1 MNIAGIVC
9 EYNPFHSG
17 HLYQLTENRRAL
29 GDDALTV
36 CVMSGDFVQRGEAAI
51 FSKFA
56 RAEAACRAGADLVLE
71 LPLPW
76 CLSSAEGFAGGA
88 VSLLDAVGCTHL
100 SFGSESGDVESLQKL
115 AREILKPGTRQ
126 EITALLQHSPEL
138 SYAMARE
145 QVLTEKLGECG
156 SLLSQPNNILA
167 VEYLKAIYKNSYPIT
182 PVTVKRIGSGHDKAG
197 EHGPKSASELRQLME
212 TGTDISEYIPEAALS
227 VYRRERAAGHG
238 RNSAVLETAL
248 LSRLRML
255 DKDVFET
262 LPDGGDG
269 AGVRLWKAVREEST
283 LEDIAQAARSKRYP
297 LARMRR
303 MLLCAAL
310 GVSAEY
316 TKTLPP
322 YARVLAADAAGCA
335 YLREIDGKSAVPVL
349 TKPAAVRRLNDNAAK
364 VFALGASAHDV
375 YNLQNVTNSDKKCGQ
390 DWRNG
395 PTIVQFT

>member
-1 MNIAGIVC
+1 M
-9 EYNPFHSG
+9 
-17 HLYQLTENRRAL
+17 
-29 GDDALTV
+29 
-36 CVMSGDFVQRGEAAI
+36 

-76 CLSSAEGFAGGA
+76 CLSSAEGFAMGA
-88 VSLLDAVGCTHL
+88 VSLLAAVGCTQL
-100 SFGSESGDVESLQKL
+100 SFGSESGDVETLRKL
-115 AREILKPGTRQ
+115 AREILDPDTQR
-126 EITALLQHSPEL
+126 EIAALLQRLPEL

-145 QVLTEKLGECG
+145 RVLTEKLGECG

-167 VEYLKAIYKNSYPIT
+167 VEYLKAIYKKTYPIT

-197 EHGPKSASELRQLME
+197 EQGPKSASELRGLME
-212 TGTDISEYIPEAALS
+212 TGADISEYIPEAALS
-227 VYRRERAAGHG
+227 VYRRERTAG
-238 RNSAVLETAL
+238 RVQDKAVLETAL

-255 DKDVFET
+255 DRAVYES

-269 AGVRLWKAVREEST
+269 AGARLWKAVREEST
-283 LEDIAQAARSKRYP
+283 LEDIAQAARTKRYP

-322 YARVLAADAAGCA
+322 YARVLAADSAGCA

-349 TKPAAVRRLNDNAAK
+349 TKPAAVRRLDGSAAK

-375 YNLQNVTNSDKKCGQ
+375 YTLQNVTNSDKKCGR

-395 PTIVQFT
+395 PVIV

>member
-17 HLYQLTENRRAL
+17 HLHQLAETRRAL
-29 GDDALTV
+29 GADTLTV
-36 CVMSGDFVQRGEAAI
+36 CVMSGDFVQRGEAAV

-56 RAEAACRAGADLVLE
+56 RAEAACRAGASLVLE

-76 CLSSAEGFAGGA
+76 CLSSAEGFAEGA
-88 VSLLDAVGCTHL
+88 VSLLAAVGCTQL
-100 SFGSESGDVESLQKL
+100 SFGSESGDVETLQTL
-115 AREILKPGTRQ
+115 AREILAPDTQR
-126 EITALLQHSPEL
+126 EITAQLQHSPEL

-145 QVLTEKLGECG
+145 RVLTEKLGECG

-167 VEYLKAIYKNSYPIT
+167 VEYLKAIYKKTYPIT

-197 EHGPKSASELRQLME
+197 EQGPKSASELRGLME
-212 TGTDISEYIPEAALS
+212 TGADISEYIPEAALS
-227 VYRRERAAGHG
+227 VYRRERAAG
-238 RNSAVLETAL
+238 RVQNKAVLETAL

-255 DKDVFET
+255 DRAVYES

-269 AGVRLWKAVREEST
+269 AGARLWKAVREEST
-283 LEDIAQAARSKRYP
+283 LEDIAQSARTKRYP

-322 YARVLAADAAGCA
+322 YARVLAADSAGCA

-349 TKPAAVRRLNDNAAK
+349 TKPAAVRRLDGGAAK

-375 YNLQNVTNSDKKCGQ
+375 YTLQNVTNSDKKCGR

-395 PTIVQFT
+395 PVIV

>member
-17 HLYQLTENRRAL
+17 HLHQLAETRRAL
-29 GDDALTV
+29 GADTLTV
-36 CVMSGDFVQRGEAAI
+36 CVMSGDFVQRGEAAV

-76 CLSSAEGFAGGA
+76 CLSSAEGFAMGA
-88 VSLLDAVGCTHL
+88 VSLLAAVGCTQL
-100 SFGSESGDVESLQKL
+100 SFGSESGDVETLQTL
-115 AREILKPGTRQ
+115 AREILAPDTQR
-126 EITALLQHSPEL
+126 EITAQLQRLPEL

-145 QVLTEKLGECG
+145 RVLTETLGECG

-167 VEYLKAIYKNSYPIT
+167 VEYLKAIYKKTYPIT

-197 EHGPKSASELRQLME
+197 EQGPKSASELRGLME
-212 TGTDISEYIPEAALS
+212 TGADISEYIPEAALS
-227 VYRRERAAGHG
+227 VYRRERAAGRG
-238 RNSAVLETAL
+238 RDKAVLETAL

-255 DKDVFET
+255 DRTVYES

-269 AGVRLWKAVREEST
+269 AGARLWKAVREEST
-283 LEDIAQAARSKRYP
+283 LEDIAQGARTKRYP

-322 YARVLAADAAGCA
+322 YARVLAADSAGCA

-349 TKPAAVRRLNDNAAK
+349 TKPAAVRRLDGGAAK

-375 YNLQNVTNSDKKCGQ
+375 YTLQNVTNSDKKCGR

-395 PTIVQFT
+395 PVIV

>member
-17 HLYQLTENRRAL
+17 HLHQLAETRRAL
-29 GDDALTV
+29 GADTLTV
-36 CVMSGDFVQRGEAAI
+36 CVMSGDFVQRGEAAV

-76 CLSSAEGFAGGA
+76 CLSSAEGFAMGA
-88 VSLLDAVGCTHL
+88 VSLLAAVGCTQL
-100 SFGSESGDVESLQKL
+100 SFGSESGDVETLQTL
-115 AREILKPGTRQ
+115 AREILDPDTQR
-126 EITALLQHSPEL
+126 EIAALLQRLPEL

-145 QVLTEKLGECG
+145 RVLTEKLGECG

-167 VEYLKAIYKNSYPIT
+167 VEYLKAIYKKTYPIT

-197 EHGPKSASELRQLME
+197 EQGPKSASELRGLME
-212 TGTDISEYIPEAALS
+212 TGADISEYIPEAALS
-227 VYRRERAAGHG
+227 VYRRERAAGRG
-238 RNSAVLETAL
+238 RDKAVLETAL

-255 DKDVFET
+255 DRAVYES

-269 AGVRLWKAVREEST
+269 AGARLWKAVREEST
-283 LEDIAQAARSKRYP
+283 LEDIAQGARTKRYP

-322 YARVLAADAAGCA
+322 YARVLAADSAGCA

-349 TKPAAVRRLNDNAAK
+349 TKPAAVRRLDGGAAK

-375 YNLQNVTNSDKKCGQ
+375 YTLQNVTNSDKKCGR

-395 PTIVQFT
+395 PVIV

>member
-17 HLYQLTENRRAL
+17 HLHQLAETRRAL
-29 GDDALTV
+29 GADTLTV
-36 CVMSGDFVQRGEAAI
+36 CVMSGDFVQRGEAAV

-56 RAEAACRAGADLVLE
+56 RAEAACRAGASLVLE

-76 CLSSAEGFAGGA
+76 CLSSAEGFAEGA
-88 VSLLDAVGCTHL
+88 VSLLAAVGCTHL
-100 SFGSESGDVESLQKL
+100 SFGSESGDVETLQTL
-115 AREILKPGTRQ
+115 AREILAPDTQR
-126 EITALLQHSPEL
+126 EITAQLQHSPEL

-145 QVLTEKLGECG
+145 RVLTEKLGECG

-167 VEYLKAIYKNSYPIT
+167 VEYLKAIYKKTYPIT

-197 EHGPKSASELRQLME
+197 EQGPKSASELRGLME
-212 TGTDISEYIPEAALS
+212 TGADISEYIPEAALP
-227 VYRRERAAGHG
+227 VYRRERAAG
-238 RNSAVLETAL
+238 RVQNKAVLETAL

-255 DKDVFET
+255 DRAVYES

-269 AGVRLWKAVREEST
+269 AGARLWKAVREEST
-283 LEDIAQAARSKRYP
+283 LEDIAQSARTKRYP

-322 YARVLAADAAGCA
+322 YARVLAADSAGCA

-349 TKPAAVRRLNDNAAK
+349 TKPAAVRRLDGSAAK

-375 YNLQNVTNSDKKCGQ
+375 YTLQNVTNSDRKCGQ
-390 DWRNG
+390 DWRNR
-395 PTIVQFT
+395 PAIV

>member
-17 HLYQLTENRRAL
+17 HLHQLADTRRAL
-29 GDDALTV
+29 GADTLTV
-36 CVMSGDFVQRGEAAI
+36 CVMSGDFVQRGEAAV

-56 RAEAACRAGADLVLE
+56 RAEAACRAGASLVLE

-76 CLSSAEGFAGGA
+76 CLSSAEGFAEGA
-88 VSLLDAVGCTHL
+88 VSLLAAVGCTHL
-100 SFGSESGDVESLQKL
+100 SFGSESGDVETLQTL
-115 AREILKPGTRQ
+115 AREILAPDTQR
-126 EITALLQHSPEL
+126 EITAQLQHSPEL

-145 QVLTEKLGECG
+145 RVLTEKLGECG

-167 VEYLKAIYKNSYPIT
+167 VEYLKAIYKKTYPIT
-182 PVTVKRIGSGHDKAG
+182 PVTVKRIGSGHDKTG
-197 EHGPKSASELRQLME
+197 EQGPKSASELRGLME
-212 TGTDISEYIPEAALS
+212 TGADISEYIPEAALS
-227 VYRRERAAGHG
+227 VYRRERAAG
-238 RNSAVLETAL
+238 RVQNKAVLETAL

-255 DKDVFET
+255 DRAVYES

-269 AGVRLWKAVREEST
+269 AGARLWKAVREEST
-283 LEDIAQAARSKRYP
+283 LEDIAQSARTKRYP

-322 YARVLAADAAGCA
+322 YARVLAADSAGCA

-349 TKPAAVRRLNDNAAK
+349 TKPAAVRRLDGSAAK

-375 YNLQNVTNSDKKCGQ
+375 YTLQNVTNSDRKCGQ
-390 DWRNG
+390 DWRNR
-395 PTIVQFT
+395 PAIV

>member
-17 HLYQLTENRRAL
+17 HLHQLAETRRAL
-29 GDDALTV
+29 GADTLTV
-36 CVMSGDFVQRGEAAI
+36 CVMSGDFVQRGEAAV

-56 RAEAACRAGADLVLE
+56 RAEAACRAGASLVLE

-76 CLSSAEGFAGGA
+76 CLSSAEGFAEGA
-88 VSLLDAVGCTHL
+88 VSLLAAVGCTQL
-100 SFGSESGDVESLQKL
+100 SFGSESGDVETLQTL
-115 AREILKPGTRQ
+115 AREILAPDTQR
-126 EITALLQHSPEL
+126 EITAQLQHSPEL

-145 QVLTEKLGECG
+145 RVLTEKLGECG

-167 VEYLKAIYKNSYPIT
+167 VEYLKAIYKKTYPIT

-197 EHGPKSASELRQLME
+197 EQGPKSASELRGLME
-212 TGTDISEYIPEAALS
+212 TGADISEYIPEAALS
-227 VYRRERAAGHG
+227 VYRRERAAG
-238 RNSAVLETAL
+238 RVQNKAVLETAL

-255 DKDVFET
+255 DRAVYES

-269 AGVRLWKAVREEST
+269 AGARLWKAVREEST
-283 LEDIAQAARSKRYP
+283 LEDIAQSARTKRYP

-322 YARVLAADAAGCA
+322 YARVLAADSAGCA

-349 TKPAAVRRLNDNAAK
+349 TKPAAVRRLDGSAAK

-375 YNLQNVTNSDKKCGQ
+375 YTLQNVTNSDRKCGQ
-390 DWRNG
+390 DWRNR
-395 PTIVQFT
+395 PAIV

>member
-17 HLYQLTENRRAL
+17 HLHQLAETRRAL
-29 GDDALTV
+29 GADTLTV
-36 CVMSGDFVQRGEAAI
+36 CVMSGDFVQRGEAAV

-56 RAEAACRAGADLVLE
+56 RAEAACRVGASLVLE

-76 CLSSAEGFAGGA
+76 CLSSAEGFAEGA
-88 VSLLDAVGCTHL
+88 VSLLAAVGCTHL
-100 SFGSESGDVESLQKL
+100 SFGSESGDVETLQTL
-115 AREILKPGTRQ
+115 AREILAPDTQR
-126 EITALLQHSPEL
+126 EITAQLQRSPEL

-145 QVLTEKLGECG
+145 RVLTEKLGECG

-167 VEYLKAIYKNSYPIT
+167 VEYLKAIYKNAYPIT

-197 EHGPKSASELRQLME
+197 EQGPKSASELRGLME
-212 TGTDISEYIPEAALS
+212 TGADISEYIPEAALS
-227 VYRRERAAGHG
+227 VYRRERAAG
-238 RNSAVLETAL
+238 RVQDKAVLETAL

-255 DKDVFET
+255 DRAVYES

-269 AGVRLWKAVREEST
+269 AGARLWKAVREEST
-283 LEDIAQAARSKRYP
+283 LEDIAQTARTKRYP

-310 GVSAEY
+310 GVRAEY

-322 YARVLAADAAGCA
+322 YARVLAADSAGCA
-335 YLREIDGKSAVPVL
+335 YLREIDGKSAVPAL
-349 TKPAAVRRLNDNAAK
+349 TKPAAVRRLDGSAAK

-375 YNLQNVTNSDKKCGQ
+375 YTLQNVTNSDRKCGQ

-395 PTIVQFT
+395 PAIV

>member
-17 HLYQLTENRRAL
+17 HLHQLAETRRAL
-29 GDDALTV
+29 GADTLTV
-36 CVMSGDFVQRGEAAI
+36 CVMSGDFVQRGEAAV

-56 RAEAACRAGADLVLE
+56 RAEAACRAGASLVLE

-76 CLSSAEGFAGGA
+76 CLSSAEGFAEGA
-88 VSLLDAVGCTHL
+88 VSLLAAVGCTQL
-100 SFGSESGDVESLQKL
+100 SFGSESGDVEMLRKL
-115 AREILKPGTRQ
+115 AREILDPDTQR
-126 EITALLQHSPEL
+126 EIAALLQRLPEL

-145 QVLTEKLGECG
+145 RVLTEKLGVCG
-156 SLLSQPNNILA
+156 TLLSQPNNILA
-167 VEYLKAIYKNSYPIT
+167 VEYLKAIYKKTYPIT

-197 EHGPKSASELRQLME
+197 EQGPKSASELRQLMV
-212 TGTDISEYIPEAALS
+212 TGADISAHIPEAALS
-227 VYRRERAAGHG
+227 VYRRERAAGRG
-238 RNSAVLETAL
+238 RDKAVLETAL

-255 DKDVFET
+255 DRNVYES

-269 AGVRLWKAVREEST
+269 AGARLWKAVREEST
-283 LEDIAQAARSKRYP
+283 LEDIAQTARTKRYP

-322 YARVLAADAAGCA
+322 YARVLAADSAGCA

-349 TKPAAVRRLNDNAAK
+349 TKPAAVRRLDGSAAK

-375 YNLQNVTNSDKKCGQ
+375 YTLQNVTNSDKKCGR

-395 PTIVQFT
+395 PVIV

>member
-17 HLYQLTENRRAL
+17 HLHQLAETRRAL
-29 GDDALTV
+29 GADTLTV
-36 CVMSGDFVQRGEAAI
+36 CVMSGDFVQRGEAAV

-56 RAEAACRAGADLVLE
+56 RAEAACRAGASLVLE

-76 CLSSAEGFAGGA
+76 CLSSAEGFAEGA
-88 VSLLDAVGCTHL
+88 VSLLAAVGCTYL
-100 SFGSESGDVESLQKL
+100 SFGSESGDVETLQTL
-115 AREILKPGTRQ
+115 AREILDPDTQR
-126 EITALLQHSPEL
+126 EITAQLQRSPEL

-145 QVLTEKLGECG
+145 RVLTEKLGECG

-167 VEYLKAIYKNSYPIT
+167 VEYLKAIYKKTYPIT

-197 EHGPKSASELRQLME
+197 EQGPKSASELRGLME
-212 TGTDISEYIPEAALS
+212 TGADISEYIPEAVLS
-227 VYRRERAAGHG
+227 VYRRERAAG
-238 RNSAVLETAL
+238 RVQDKAVLETAL

-255 DKDVFET
+255 DRAVYES

-269 AGVRLWKAVREEST
+269 AGARLWKAVREEST
-283 LEDIAQAARSKRYP
+283 LEDIAQTARTKRYP

-322 YARVLAADAAGCA
+322 YARVLAADSAGCA

-349 TKPAAVRRLNDNAAK
+349 TKPAAVRRLDGSAAK

-375 YNLQNVTNSDKKCGQ
+375 YTLQNVTNSDRKCGQ

-395 PTIVQFT
+395 PAIV

>member
-1 MNIAGIVC
+1 MNIAGVVC

-17 HLYQLTENRRAL
+17 HLYQLTETRRAL
-29 GDDALTV
+29 GEDTLTV
-36 CVMSGDFVQRGEAAI
+36 CVMSGDFVQRGEAAV

-56 RAEAACRAGADLVLE
+56 RAEAACRAGAGLVLE

-76 CLSSAEGFAGGA
+76 CLSSAEGFAAGA
-88 VSLLDAVGCTHL
+88 VSLLAAVGCTHL
-100 SFGSESGDVESLQKL
+100 SFGSESGDVETLQKL
-115 AREILKPGTRQ
+115 AQEILEPDTQR
-126 EITALLQHSPEL
+126 EITAQLQRSPEL

-145 QVLTEKLGECG
+145 RVLTEKLGECG
-156 SLLSQPNNILA
+156 TLLAQPNNILA
-167 VEYLKAIYKNSYPIT
+167 VEYLKAIYKNAYPIT
-182 PVTVKRIGSGHDKAG
+182 PITVKRIGSGHDKAG
-197 EHGPKSASELRQLME
+197 EQGPKSASELRGLME
-212 TGTDISEYIPEAALS
+212 TGADISEYIPEAALS
-227 VYRRERAAGHG
+227 VYRRERAAGRG
-238 RNSAVLETAL
+238 RDKAVLETAL

-255 DKDVFET
+255 DRAVYES

-269 AGVRLWKAVREEST
+269 AGARLWRAVREEST
-283 LEDIAQAARSKRYP
+283 LEDIAQVARTKRYP

-349 TKPAAVRRLNDNAAK
+349 TKPAAVRRLDGSAAK

-375 YNLQNVTNSDKKCGQ
+375 YTLQNVTNSDKKCGR
-390 DWRNG
+390 DWRTG
-395 PTIVQFT
+395 PVIV

>member
-17 HLYQLTENRRAL
+17 HLYQLTETRRAL
-29 GDDALTV
+29 GEDTLTV
-36 CVMSGDFVQRGEAAI
+36 CVMSGDFVQRGEAAA

-56 RAEAACRAGADLVLE
+56 RAEAACRAGAGLVLE

-76 CLSSAEGFAGGA
+76 CLSSAEGFAMGA
-88 VSLLDAVGCTHL
+88 VSLLAAVGCTHL
-100 SFGSESGDVESLQKL
+100 SFGSESGDVETLQKL
-115 AREILKPGTRQ
+115 AQEILEPDTQREIT
-126 EITALLQHSPEL
+126 TLLQCSPEL

-145 QVLTEKLGECG
+145 RVLTEKLGECG
-156 SLLSQPNNILA
+156 TLLAQPNNILA
-167 VEYLKAIYKNSYPIT
+167 VEYLKAIYKNAYPIT
-182 PVTVKRIGSGHDKAG
+182 PITVKRIGSGHDKAG
-197 EHGPKSASELRQLME
+197 EQGPKSASELRGLME
-212 TGTDISEYIPEAALS
+212 TGADISEYIPEAALS
-227 VYRRERAAGHG
+227 VYRRERAAGRG
-238 RNSAVLETAL
+238 RDKAVLETAL

-255 DKDVFET
+255 DRAVYES

-269 AGVRLWKAVREEST
+269 AGARLWRAVREEST
-283 LEDIAQAARSKRYP
+283 LEDIAQVARTKRYP

-322 YARVLAADAAGCA
+322 YARVLAADSAGCA

-349 TKPAAVRRLNDNAAK
+349 TKPAAVRRLDGSAAK

-375 YNLQNVTNSDKKCGQ
+375 YTLQNVTNSDKKCGQ
-390 DWRNG
+390 DWRTG
-395 PTIVQFT
+395 PVIV

>member
-17 HLYQLTENRRAL
+17 HLHQLAETRRAL
-29 GDDALTV
+29 GADTLTV
-36 CVMSGDFVQRGEAAI
+36 CVMSGDFVQRGEAAV

-56 RAEAACRAGADLVLE
+56 RAEAACHAGASLVLE

-76 CLSSAEGFAGGA
+76 CLSSAEGFAEGA
-88 VSLLDAVGCTHL
+88 VSLLAAVGCTHL
-100 SFGSESGDVESLQKL
+100 SFGSESGDVETLQTL
-115 AREILKPGTRQ
+115 AREILDPDTQR
-126 EITALLQHSPEL
+126 EIAALLQRLPEL

-145 QVLTEKLGECG
+145 RVLTEKLGECG

-167 VEYLKAIYKNSYPIT
+167 VEYLKAIYKNAYPIA

-197 EHGPKSASELRQLME
+197 EQGPKSASELRGLME
-212 TGTDISEYIPEAALS
+212 TGADISEYIPEAALS
-227 VYRRERAAGHG
+227 VYRRERAAGRG
-238 RNSAVLETAL
+238 RDKAVLETAL

-255 DKDVFET
+255 DRNVYES

-269 AGVRLWKAVREEST
+269 AGARLWKAVREEST
-283 LEDIAQAARSKRYP
+283 LEDIAQAARTKRYP

-322 YARVLAADAAGCA
+322 YARVLAADSAGCA
-335 YLREIDGKSAVPVL
+335 YLREIDGKSAPVL
-349 TKPAAVRRLNDNAAK
+349 TKPAAVRRLDGGAAK

-375 YNLQNVTNSDKKCGQ
+375 YTLQNVTNSDKKCGR

-395 PTIVQFT
+395 PVIV

>member
-17 HLYQLTENRRAL
+17 HLHQLAETRRAL
-29 GDDALTV
+29 GADTLTV
-36 CVMSGDFVQRGEAAI
+36 CVMSGDFVQRGEAAV

-76 CLSSAEGFAGGA
+76 CLSSAEGFAMGA
-88 VSLLDAVGCTHL
+88 VSLLAAVGCTQL
-100 SFGSESGDVESLQKL
+100 SFGSESGDVETLQTL
-115 AREILKPGTRQ
+115 AREILAPDTQR
-126 EITALLQHSPEL
+126 EIAALLQRLPEL

-145 QVLTEKLGECG
+145 RVLTEKLGECG

-167 VEYLKAIYKNSYPIT
+167 VEYLKAIYKKTYPIT

-197 EHGPKSASELRQLME
+197 EQGPKSASELRGLME
-212 TGTDISEYIPEAALS
+212 TGADISEYIPEAALS
-227 VYRRERAAGHG
+227 VYRRERAAGRG
-238 RNSAVLETAL
+238 RDKAVLETAL

-255 DKDVFET
+255 DRNVYES

-269 AGVRLWKAVREEST
+269 AGARLWKAVREEST
-283 LEDIAQAARSKRYP
+283 LEDIAQAASTKRYP

-322 YARVLAADAAGCA
+322 YARVLAADSAGCA

-349 TKPAAVRRLNDNAAK
+349 TKPAAVRRLDGGAAK

-375 YNLQNVTNSDKKCGQ
+375 YTLQNVTNSDKKCGR

-395 PTIVQFT
+395 PVIV

>member
-17 HLYQLTENRRAL
+17 HLYQLTETRRAL
-29 GDDALTV
+29 GEDTLTV
-36 CVMSGDFVQRGEAAI
+36 CVMSGDFVQRGEAAV

-71 LPLPW
+71 FPLPW

-88 VSLLDAVGCTHL
+88 VSLLAAVGCTHS
-100 SFGSESGDVESLQKL
+100 SFGSESGDVETLQTL
-115 AREILKPGTRQ
+115 AREILDPDTQ
-126 EITALLQHSPEL
+126 CEITALLQRSPEL

-145 QVLTEKLGECG
+145 RVLTEKLGECG

-167 VEYLKAIYKNSYPIT
+167 VEYLKAIYKNAYPIT
-182 PVTVKRIGSGHDKAG
+182 PITVKRIGSGHDKAG
-197 EHGPKSASELRQLME
+197 EQGPKSASELRQLME
-212 TGTDISEYIPEAALS
+212 TGADISEYIPEAAQS
-227 VYRRERAAGHG
+227 VYRRERAAGRG
-238 RNSAVLETAL
+238 RNKAVLETAL

-255 DKDVFET
+255 DRDVYES

-269 AGVRLWKAVREEST
+269 AGARLWKAVREESS
-283 LEDIAQAARSKRYP
+283 LEDIAQAAGTKRYP

-303 MLLCAAL
+303 MLLFAAL

-335 YLREIDGKSAVPVL
+335 YLRKIDGKSAVPVL
-349 TKPAAVRRLNDNAAK
+349 TKPAAVRRLDGSAAK

-375 YNLQNVTNSDKKCGQ
+375 YTLQNVTNSDKKCGQ

-395 PTIVQFT
+395 PVIV

>member
-17 HLYQLTENRRAL
+17 HLHQLAETRRAL
-29 GDDALTV
+29 GADTLTV
-36 CVMSGDFVQRGEAAI
+36 CVMSGDFVQRGEAAV

-56 RAEAACRAGADLVLE
+56 RAEAACRVGASLVLE

-76 CLSSAEGFAGGA
+76 CLSSAEGFAEGA
-88 VSLLDAVGCTHL
+88 VSLLAAVGCTHL
-100 SFGSESGDVESLQKL
+100 SFGSESGDVETLQTL
-115 AREILKPGTRQ
+115 AREILAPDTQR
-126 EITALLQHSPEL
+126 EITAQLQRSPEL

-145 QVLTEKLGECG
+145 RVLTEKLGECG

-167 VEYLKAIYKNSYPIT
+167 VEYLKAIYKNAYPIT

-197 EHGPKSASELRQLME
+197 EQGPKSASELRGLME
-212 TGTDISEYIPEAALS
+212 TGADISEYIPEAALS
-227 VYRRERAAGHG
+227 VYRRERAAG
-238 RNSAVLETAL
+238 RVQDKAVLETAL

-255 DKDVFET
+255 DRAVYES

-269 AGVRLWKAVREEST
+269 AGARLWKAVREEST
-283 LEDIAQAARSKRYP
+283 LEDIAQTARTKRYP

-310 GVSAEY
+310 GVRAEY

-322 YARVLAADAAGCA
+322 YARVLAADSAGCA

-349 TKPAAVRRLNDNAAK
+349 TKPAAVRRLDGSAAK

-375 YNLQNVTNSDKKCGQ
+375 YTLQNVTNSDRKCGQ

-395 PTIVQFT
+395 PAIV

>member
-1 MNIAGIVC
+1 MNIAGVVC

-17 HLYQLTENRRAL
+17 HLYQLAETRRAL
-29 GDDALTV
+29 GDGTLTV
-36 CVMSGDFVQRGEAAI
+36 CVMSGDFVQRGEAAV

-56 RAEAACRAGADLVLE
+56 RAEAACRVGADLVLE

-76 CLSSAEGFAGGA
+76 CLSSAEGFAVGA
-88 VSLLDAVGCTHL
+88 VSLLAAVGCTHL
-100 SFGSESGDVESLQKL
+100 SFGSESGDVETLQTL
-115 AREILKPGTRQ
+115 ARGILDPDTQ
-126 EITALLQHSPEL
+126 CETTDLLQCSPEL

-145 QVLTEKLGECG
+145 RVLTEKLGECG
-156 SLLSQPNNILA
+156 TLLAQPNNILA
-167 VEYLKAIYKNSYPIT
+167 VEYLKAIYKNAYPIT
-182 PVTVKRIGSGHDKAG
+182 PITVKRIGSGHDKAG
-197 EHGPKSASELRQLME
+197 EQGPKSASELRGLME
-212 TGTDISEYIPEAALS
+212 TGTDISSHIPEAALS
-227 VYRRERAAGHG
+227 VYRREREAGRG
-238 RNSAVLETAL
+238 RDKAVLETAL

-255 DKDVFET
+255 DRDVYES
-262 LPDGGDG
+262 LLDGGDG
-269 AGVRLWKAVREEST
+269 AGARLWKAVREEST
-283 LEDIAQAARSKRYP
+283 LEDIVQAARTKRYP

-349 TKPAAVRRLNDNAAK
+349 TKPAAVRRLDGSAAK

-375 YNLQNVTNSDKKCGQ
+375 YTLQNVTNSDKKCGQ
-390 DWRNG
+390 DWRTG
-395 PTIVQFT
+395 PVIV

>member
-17 HLYQLTENRRAL
+17 HLHQLAETRRAL
-29 GDDALTV
+29 GADTLTV
-36 CVMSGDFVQRGEAAI
+36 CVMSGDFVQRGEAAV

-76 CLSSAEGFAGGA
+76 CLSSAEGFAMGA
-88 VSLLDAVGCTHL
+88 VSLLAAVGCTQL
-100 SFGSESGDVESLQKL
+100 SFGSESGDVETLQTL
-115 AREILKPGTRQ
+115 AREILDPDTQR
-126 EITALLQHSPEL
+126 EIAALLQRSPEL

-145 QVLTEKLGECG
+145 RVLTEKLGECG

-167 VEYLKAIYKNSYPIT
+167 VEYLKAIYKKTYPIT
-182 PVTVKRIGSGHDKAG
+182 PLTVKRIGSGHDKAG
-197 EHGPKSASELRQLME
+197 EQGPKSASELRGLME
-212 TGTDISEYIPEAALS
+212 TGADISEYIPEAALS
-227 VYRRERAAGHG
+227 VYRRERAAGRG
-238 RNSAVLETAL
+238 RDKAVLETAL

-255 DKDVFET
+255 DRNVYES

-269 AGVRLWKAVREEST
+269 AGARLWKAVREEST
-283 LEDIAQAARSKRYP
+283 LEDIAQGARTKRYP

-322 YARVLAADAAGCA
+322 YARVLAADSAGCA

-349 TKPAAVRRLNDNAAK
+349 TKPAAVRRLDGGAAK

-375 YNLQNVTNSDKKCGQ
+375 YTLQNVTNSDKKCGR

-395 PTIVQFT
+395 PVIV

>member
-17 HLYQLTENRRAL
+17 HLHQLAETRRAL
-29 GDDALTV
+29 GADTLTV
-36 CVMSGDFVQRGEAAI
+36 CVMSGDFVQRGEAAV

-76 CLSSAEGFAGGA
+76 CLSSAEGFAMGA
-88 VSLLDAVGCTHL
+88 VSLLAAVGCTQL
-100 SFGSESGDVESLQKL
+100 SFGSESGDVETLQTL
-115 AREILKPGTRQ
+115 AREILAPDTQR
-126 EITALLQHSPEL
+126 EITAQLQRSPEL

-145 QVLTEKLGECG
+145 RVLTEKLGECG

-167 VEYLKAIYKNSYPIT
+167 VEYLKAIYKKTYPIT
-182 PVTVKRIGSGHDKAG
+182 PLTVKRIGSGHDKAG
-197 EHGPKSASELRQLME
+197 EQGPKSASELRGLME
-212 TGTDISEYIPEAALS
+212 TGADISEYIPEAALS
-227 VYRRERAAGHG
+227 VYRRERAAGRG
-238 RNSAVLETAL
+238 RDKAVLETAL

-255 DKDVFET
+255 DRNVYES

-269 AGVRLWKAVREEST
+269 AGARLWKAVREEST
-283 LEDIAQAARSKRYP
+283 LEDIAQGARTKRYP

-322 YARVLAADAAGCA
+322 YARVLAADSAGCA

-349 TKPAAVRRLNDNAAK
+349 TKPAAVRRLDGGAAK

-375 YNLQNVTNSDKKCGQ
+375 YTLQNVTNSDKKCGR

-395 PTIVQFT
+395 PVIV

>member
-17 HLYQLTENRRAL
+17 HLHQLAETRRAL
-29 GDDALTV
+29 GADTLTV
-36 CVMSGDFVQRGEAAI
+36 CVMSGDFVQRGEAAV

-76 CLSSAEGFAGGA
+76 CLSSAEGFAMGA
-88 VSLLDAVGCTHL
+88 VSLLAAVGCTQL
-100 SFGSESGDVESLQKL
+100 SFGSESGDVETLQTL
-115 AREILKPGTRQ
+115 AREILDPDTQR
-126 EITALLQHSPEL
+126 EIAALLQRSPEL

-145 QVLTEKLGECG
+145 RVLTEKLGECG

-167 VEYLKAIYKNSYPIT
+167 VEYLKAIYKKTYPIT

-197 EHGPKSASELRQLME
+197 EQGPKSASELRGLME
-212 TGTDISEYIPEAALS
+212 TGADISEYIPEAALS
-227 VYRRERAAGHG
+227 VYRRERAAGRG
-238 RNSAVLETAL
+238 RDKAVLETAL

-255 DKDVFET
+255 DRAVYES

-269 AGVRLWKAVREEST
+269 AGARLWKAVREEST
-283 LEDIAQAARSKRYP
+283 LEDIAQGARTKRYP

-322 YARVLAADAAGCA
+322 YARVLAADSAGCA

-349 TKPAAVRRLNDNAAK
+349 TKPAAVRRLDGGAAK

-375 YNLQNVTNSDKKCGQ
+375 YTLQNVTNSDKKCGR

-395 PTIVQFT
+395 PVIV

>member
-17 HLYQLTENRRAL
+17 HLHQIAETRRAL
-29 GDDALTV
+29 GADTLTV
-36 CVMSGDFVQRGEAAI
+36 CVMSGDFVQRGEAAV

-56 RAEAACRAGADLVLE
+56 RAEAACRAGASLVLE

-76 CLSSAEGFAGGA
+76 CLSSAEGFAEGA
-88 VSLLDAVGCTHL
+88 VSLLAAVGCTQL
-100 SFGSESGDVESLQKL
+100 SFGSESGDVETLQTL
-115 AREILKPGTRQ
+115 AREILAPDTQR
-126 EITALLQHSPEL
+126 EITAQLQRSPEL

-145 QVLTEKLGECG
+145 RVLTEKLGECG

-167 VEYLKAIYKNSYPIT
+167 VEYLKAIYKKTYPIT

-197 EHGPKSASELRQLME
+197 EQGPKSASELRGLME
-212 TGTDISEYIPEAALS
+212 TGADISEYIPEAALS
-227 VYRRERAAGHG
+227 VYRRERAAG
-238 RNSAVLETAL
+238 RVQDKAVLETAL

-255 DKDVFET
+255 DRAVYES

-269 AGVRLWKAVREEST
+269 AGARLWKAVREEST
-283 LEDIAQAARSKRYP
+283 LEDIAQSARTKRYP

-322 YARVLAADAAGCA
+322 YARVLAADSAGCA

-349 TKPAAVRRLNDNAAK
+349 TKPAAVRRLDGSAAK

-375 YNLQNVTNSDKKCGQ
+375 YTLQNVTNSDRKCGQ
-390 DWRNG
+390 DWRNR
-395 PTIVQFT
+395 PAIV

>member
-17 HLYQLTENRRAL
+17 HLHQLAETRRAL
-29 GDDALTV
+29 GADTLTV
-36 CVMSGDFVQRGEAAI
+36 CVMSGDFVQRGEAAV

-56 RAEAACRAGADLVLE
+56 RAEAACRAGASLVLE

-76 CLSSAEGFAGGA
+76 CLSSAEGFAMGA
-88 VSLLDAVGCTHL
+88 VSLLAAVGCTQL
-100 SFGSESGDVESLQKL
+100 SFGSESGDVEMLRKL
-115 AREILKPGTRQ
+115 AREILDPDTQR
-126 EITALLQHSPEL
+126 EIAALLQRLPEL

-145 QVLTEKLGECG
+145 RVLTEKLGECG

-167 VEYLKAIYKNSYPIT
+167 VEYLKAIYKKTYPIT

-197 EHGPKSASELRQLME
+197 EQGPKSASELRQLMV
-212 TGTDISEYIPEAALS
+212 TGADISAHIPEAALS
-227 VYRRERAAGHG
+227 VYRRERAAGRG
-238 RNSAVLETAL
+238 RDKAVLETAL

-255 DKDVFET
+255 DRNVYES

-269 AGVRLWKAVREEST
+269 AGARLWKAVREEST
-283 LEDIAQAARSKRYP
+283 LEDIAQTARTKRYP

-322 YARVLAADAAGCA
+322 YARVLAADSAGCA

-349 TKPAAVRRLNDNAAK
+349 TKPAAVRRLDGGAAK

-375 YNLQNVTNSDKKCGQ
+375 YTLQNVTNSDKKCGR

-395 PTIVQFT
+395 PVIV

>member
-17 HLYQLTENRRAL
+17 HLHQLAETRRAL
-29 GDDALTV
+29 GEDTLTV
-36 CVMSGDFVQRGEAAI
+36 CVMSGDFVQRGEAAM

-76 CLSSAEGFAGGA
+76 CLSSAEGFAEGA
-88 VSLLDAVGCTHL
+88 VSLLAAVGCTHL
-100 SFGSESGDVESLQKL
+100 SFGSESGDVETLRKL
-115 AREILKPGTRQ
+115 AREILDPDTQR
-126 EITALLQHSPEL
+126 EIAALLQRLPEL

-145 QVLTEKLGECG
+145 RVLTEKLGECG

-167 VEYLKAIYKNSYPIT
+167 VEYLKAIYKKTYPIT
-182 PVTVKRIGSGHDKAG
+182 PATVKRIGSGHDKAG
-197 EHGPKSASELRQLME
+197 EQGPKSASELRGLME
-212 TGTDISEYIPEAALS
+212 TGADISEYIPEAALS
-227 VYRRERAAGHG
+227 VYRRERAAGRG
-238 RNSAVLETAL
+238 RDKAVLETAL

-255 DKDVFET
+255 DRTVYES

-269 AGVRLWKAVREEST
+269 AGARLWKAVREEST
-283 LEDIAQAARSKRYP
+283 LEDIAQTARTKRYP

-322 YARVLAADAAGCA
+322 YARVLAADSAGCA

-349 TKPAAVRRLNDNAAK
+349 TKPAAVRRLDGGAAK

-375 YNLQNVTNSDKKCGQ
+375 YTLQNVTNSDKKCGR

-395 PTIVQFT
+395 PVIV

>member
-17 HLYQLTENRRAL
+17 HLHQLAETRRAL
-29 GDDALTV
+29 GADTLTV
-36 CVMSGDFVQRGEAAI
+36 CVMSGDFVQRGEAAV

-76 CLSSAEGFAGGA
+76 CLSSAEGFAMGA
-88 VSLLDAVGCTHL
+88 VSLLAAVGCTQL
-100 SFGSESGDVESLQKL
+100 SFGSESGDVETLQTL
-115 AREILKPGTRQ
+115 AREILAPDTQR
-126 EITALLQHSPEL
+126 EIAALLQRLPEL

-145 QVLTEKLGECG
+145 RVLTEKLGECG

-167 VEYLKAIYKNSYPIT
+167 VEYLKAIYKKTYPIA

-197 EHGPKSASELRQLME
+197 EQGPKSASELRGLME
-212 TGTDISEYIPEAALS
+212 TGADISEYIPEAALS
-227 VYRRERAAGHG
+227 VYRRERAAGRG
-238 RNSAVLETAL
+238 RDKAVLETAL

-255 DKDVFET
+255 DRNVYES

-269 AGVRLWKAVREEST
+269 AGARLWKAVREEST
-283 LEDIAQAARSKRYP
+283 LEDIAQAARTKRYP

-322 YARVLAADAAGCA
+322 YARVLAADSAGCA

-349 TKPAAVRRLNDNAAK
+349 TKPAAVRRLDGGAAK

-375 YNLQNVTNSDKKCGQ
+375 YTLQNVTNSDKKCGQ

-395 PTIVQFT
+395 PVIV

>member
-17 HLYQLTENRRAL
+17 HLYQLTETRRAL
-29 GDDALTV
+29 GEDTLTV
-36 CVMSGDFVQRGEAAI
+36 CVMSGDFVQRGEAAV

-56 RAEAACRAGADLVLE
+56 RAEAACRAGAGLVLE

-76 CLSSAEGFAGGA
+76 CLSSAEGFAAGA
-88 VSLLDAVGCTHL
+88 VSLLAAVGCTHL
-100 SFGSESGDVESLQKL
+100 SFGSESGDVETLQKL
-115 AREILKPGTRQ
+115 AQEILEPDTQR
-126 EITALLQHSPEL
+126 EITAQLQRSPEL

-145 QVLTEKLGECG
+145 RVLTEKLGECG
-156 SLLSQPNNILA
+156 TLLAQPNNILA
-167 VEYLKAIYKNSYPIT
+167 VEYLKAIYKNACPIT
-182 PVTVKRIGSGHDKAG
+182 PITVKRIGSGHDKAG
-197 EHGPKSASELRQLME
+197 EQGPKSASELRGLME
-212 TGTDISEYIPEAALS
+212 TGADISEYIPEAALS
-227 VYRRERAAGHG
+227 VYRREREAGRG
-238 RNSAVLETAL
+238 RDKAVLETAL

-255 DKDVFET
+255 DRAVYES

-269 AGVRLWKAVREEST
+269 AGARLWKAVREEST
-283 LEDIAQAARSKRYP
+283 LEDIAQEARTKRYP

-349 TKPAAVRRLNDNAAK
+349 TKPAAVRRLDGSAAK

-375 YNLQNVTNSDKKCGQ
+375 YTLQNVTNSDKKCGQ

-395 PTIVQFT
+395 PVIV

>member
-17 HLYQLTENRRAL
+17 HLHQLAETRRAL
-29 GDDALTV
+29 GADTLTV
-36 CVMSGDFVQRGEAAI
+36 CVMSGDFVQRGEAAV

-56 RAEAACRAGADLVLE
+56 RAEAACRAGASLVLE

-76 CLSSAEGFAGGA
+76 CLSSAEGFAEGA
-88 VSLLDAVGCTHL
+88 VSLLAAVGCTHL
-100 SFGSESGDVESLQKL
+100 SFGSESGDVETLQTL
-115 AREILKPGTRQ
+115 AREILAPDTQR
-126 EITALLQHSPEL
+126 EITAQLQRSPEL

-145 QVLTEKLGECG
+145 RVLTEKLGECG

-167 VEYLKAIYKNSYPIT
+167 VEYLKAIYKKTYPIT

-197 EHGPKSASELRQLME
+197 EQGPKSASELRGLME
-212 TGTDISEYIPEAALS
+212 TGADISEYIPEAVLS
-227 VYRRERAAGHG
+227 VYRRERAAG
-238 RNSAVLETAL
+238 RVQDKAVLETAL

-255 DKDVFET
+255 DRAVYES

-269 AGVRLWKAVREEST
+269 AGARLWKAVREEST
-283 LEDIAQAARSKRYP
+283 LEDIAQTARTKRYP

-322 YARVLAADAAGCA
+322 YARVLAADSAGCA

-349 TKPAAVRRLNDNAAK
+349 TKPATVRRLDGSAAK

-375 YNLQNVTNSDKKCGQ
+375 YTLQNVTNSDRKCGQ

-395 PTIVQFT
+395 PAIV

>member
-17 HLYQLTENRRAL
+17 HLHQLAETRRAL
-29 GDDALTV
+29 GADTLTV
-36 CVMSGDFVQRGEAAI
+36 CVMSGDFVQRGEAAV

-76 CLSSAEGFAGGA
+76 CLSSAEGFAMGA
-88 VSLLDAVGCTHL
+88 VSLLAAVGCTQL
-100 SFGSESGDVESLQKL
+100 SFGSESGDVETLQTL
-115 AREILKPGTRQ
+115 AREILAPDTQR
-126 EITALLQHSPEL
+126 EITAQLQRSPEL

-145 QVLTEKLGECG
+145 RVLTETLGECG

-167 VEYLKAIYKNSYPIT
+167 VEYLKAIYKKTYPIT

-197 EHGPKSASELRQLME
+197 EQGPKSASELRGLME
-212 TGTDISEYIPEAALS
+212 TGADISEYIPEAALS
-227 VYRRERAAGHG
+227 VYRRERAAGRG
-238 RNSAVLETAL
+238 RDKAVLETAL

-255 DKDVFET
+255 DRTVYES

-269 AGVRLWKAVREEST
+269 AGARLWKAVREEST
-283 LEDIAQAARSKRYP
+283 LEDIAQGARTKRYP

-322 YARVLAADAAGCA
+322 YARVLAADSAGCA

-349 TKPAAVRRLNDNAAK
+349 TKPAAVRRLDGGAAK

-375 YNLQNVTNSDKKCGQ
+375 YTLQNVTNSDKKCGR

-395 PTIVQFT
+395 PVIV

>member
-17 HLYQLTENRRAL
+17 HLHQLAETRRAL
-29 GDDALTV
+29 GADTLTV
-36 CVMSGDFVQRGEAAI
+36 CVMSGDFVQRGEAAV

-76 CLSSAEGFAGGA
+76 CLSSAEGFAMGA
-88 VSLLDAVGCTHL
+88 VSLLAAVGCTQL
-100 SFGSESGDVESLQKL
+100 SFGSESGDVETLQTL
-115 AREILKPGTRQ
+115 AREILAPDTQR
-126 EITALLQHSPEL
+126 EIAALLQRLPEL

-145 QVLTEKLGECG
+145 RVLTEKLGECG

-167 VEYLKAIYKNSYPIT
+167 VEYLKAIYKKTYPIT

-197 EHGPKSASELRQLME
+197 EQGPKSASELRGLME
-212 TGTDISEYIPEAALS
+212 TGADISEYIPEAALS
-227 VYRRERAAGHG
+227 VYRRERAAGRG
-238 RNSAVLETAL
+238 RDKAVLETAL

-255 DKDVFET
+255 DRTVYES

-269 AGVRLWKAVREEST
+269 AGARLWKAVREEST
-283 LEDIAQAARSKRYP
+283 LEDIAQGARTKRYP

-322 YARVLAADAAGCA
+322 YARVLAADSAGCA

-349 TKPAAVRRLNDNAAK
+349 TKPAAVRRLDGGAAK

-375 YNLQNVTNSDKKCGQ
+375 YTLQNVTNSDKKCGR

-395 PTIVQFT
+395 PVIV

>member
-17 HLYQLTENRRAL
+17 HLHQLAETRRAL
-29 GDDALTV
+29 GADTLTV
-36 CVMSGDFVQRGEAAI
+36 CVMSGDFVQRGEAAV

-56 RAEAACRAGADLVLE
+56 RAEAACRAGASLVLE

-76 CLSSAEGFAGGA
+76 CLSSAEGFAEGA
-88 VSLLDAVGCTHL
+88 VSLLAAVGCTHL
-100 SFGSESGDVESLQKL
+100 SFGSESGDVETLQTL
-115 AREILKPGTRQ
+115 AREILAPDTQR
-126 EITALLQHSPEL
+126 EITVQLQRSPEL

-145 QVLTEKLGECG
+145 RVLTEKLGECG

-167 VEYLKAIYKNSYPIT
+167 VEYLKAIYKKTYPIT

-197 EHGPKSASELRQLME
+197 EQGPKSASELRGLME
-212 TGTDISEYIPEAALS
+212 TGADISEYIPEAALS
-227 VYRRERAAGHG
+227 VYRRERAAGRG
-238 RNSAVLETAL
+238 RDKAMLETAL

-255 DKDVFET
+255 DRTVYES

-269 AGVRLWKAVREEST
+269 AGARLWKAVREEST
-283 LEDIAQAARSKRYP
+283 LEDTAQAARTKRYP

-322 YARVLAADAAGCA
+322 YARVLAADSAGCA

-349 TKPAAVRRLNDNAAK
+349 TKPAAVRRLDGSAAK

-375 YNLQNVTNSDKKCGQ
+375 YTLQNVTNSDRKCGQ

-395 PTIVQFT
+395 PAIV

>member
-17 HLYQLTENRRAL
+17 HLHQLAETRRAL
-29 GDDALTV
+29 GADTLTV
-36 CVMSGDFVQRGEAAI
+36 CVMSGDFVQRGEAAV

-76 CLSSAEGFAGGA
+76 CLSSAEGFAMGA
-88 VSLLDAVGCTHL
+88 VSLLAAVGCTQL
-100 SFGSESGDVESLQKL
+100 SFGSESGDVETLQTL
-115 AREILKPGTRQ
+115 AREILDPDTQR
-126 EITALLQHSPEL
+126 EIAALLQRSPEL

-145 QVLTEKLGECG
+145 RVLTEKLGECG

-167 VEYLKAIYKNSYPIT
+167 VEYLKAIYKKTYPIT

-197 EHGPKSASELRQLME
+197 EQGPKSASELRGLME
-212 TGTDISEYIPEAALS
+212 TGADISEYIPEAALS
-227 VYRRERAAGHG
+227 VYRRERAAGRG
-238 RNSAVLETAL
+238 RDKAVLETAL

-255 DKDVFET
+255 DRTVYES

-269 AGVRLWKAVREEST
+269 AGARLWKAVREEST
-283 LEDIAQAARSKRYP
+283 LEDIAQGARTKRYP

-322 YARVLAADAAGCA
+322 YARVLAADSAGCA

-349 TKPAAVRRLNDNAAK
+349 TKPAAVRRLDGGAAK

-375 YNLQNVTNSDKKCGQ
+375 YTLQNVTNSDKKCGR

-395 PTIVQFT
+395 PVIV

>member
-17 HLYQLTENRRAL
+17 HLHQLAETRRAL
-29 GDDALTV
+29 GADTLTV
-36 CVMSGDFVQRGEAAI
+36 CVMSGDFVQRGEAAV

-56 RAEAACRAGADLVLE
+56 RAEAACRAGASLVLE

-76 CLSSAEGFAGGA
+76 CLSSAEGFAEGA
-88 VSLLDAVGCTHL
+88 VSLLAAVGCTHL
-100 SFGSESGDVESLQKL
+100 SFGSESGDVETLQTL
-115 AREILKPGTRQ
+115 AREILAPDTQR
-126 EITALLQHSPEL
+126 EITAQLQRSPEL

-145 QVLTEKLGECG
+145 RVLTEKLGECG

-167 VEYLKAIYKNSYPIT
+167 VEYLKAIYKKTYPIT

-197 EHGPKSASELRQLME
+197 EQGPKSASELRGLME
-212 TGTDISEYIPEAALS
+212 TGADISEYIPEAALS
-227 VYRRERAAGHG
+227 VYRRERAAG
-238 RNSAVLETAL
+238 RVQDKAVLETAL

-255 DKDVFET
+255 DRAVYEG

-269 AGVRLWKAVREEST
+269 AGARLWKAVREEST
-283 LEDIAQAARSKRYP
+283 LEDIAQEARTKRYP

-322 YARVLAADAAGCA
+322 YARVLAADSAGCA

-349 TKPAAVRRLNDNAAK
+349 TKPAAVRRLDGSAAK

-375 YNLQNVTNSDKKCGQ
+375 YTIQNVTNSDRKCGQ

-395 PTIVQFT
+395 PAIV

>member
-17 HLYQLTENRRAL
+17 HLHQLAETRRAL
-29 GDDALTV
+29 GADTLTV
-36 CVMSGDFVQRGEAAI
+36 CVMSGDFVQRGEAAV

-76 CLSSAEGFAGGA
+76 CLSSAEGFAMGA
-88 VSLLDAVGCTHL
+88 VSLLAAVGCTQL
-100 SFGSESGDVESLQKL
+100 SFGSESGDVETLQTL
-115 AREILKPGTRQ
+115 AREILAPDTQR
-126 EITALLQHSPEL
+126 EIAALLQRLPEL

-145 QVLTEKLGECG
+145 RVLTEKLGECG

-167 VEYLKAIYKNSYPIT
+167 VEYLKAIYKKTYPIT

-197 EHGPKSASELRQLME
+197 EQGPKSASELRGLME
-212 TGTDISEYIPEAALS
+212 TGADISEYIPKAALS
-227 VYRRERAAGHG
+227 VYRRERAAGRG
-238 RNSAVLETAL
+238 RDKAVLETAL

-255 DKDVFET
+255 DRTVYES

-269 AGVRLWKAVREEST
+269 AGARLWKAVREEST
-283 LEDIAQAARSKRYP
+283 LEDIAQGARTKRYP

-322 YARVLAADAAGCA
+322 YARVLAADSAGCA

-349 TKPAAVRRLNDNAAK
+349 TKPAAVRRLDGGAAK

-375 YNLQNVTNSDKKCGQ
+375 YTLQNVTNSDKKCGR

-395 PTIVQFT
+395 PVIV

>member
-17 HLYQLTENRRAL
+17 HLHQLAETRRAL
-29 GDDALTV
+29 GADTLTV
-36 CVMSGDFVQRGEAAI
+36 CVMSGDFVQRGEAAV

-76 CLSSAEGFAGGA
+76 CLSSAEGFAMGA
-88 VSLLDAVGCTHL
+88 VSLLAAVGCTQL
-100 SFGSESGDVESLQKL
+100 SFGSESGDVETLQTL
-115 AREILKPGTRQ
+115 AREILAPDTQR
-126 EITALLQHSPEL
+126 EITAQLQRLPEL

-145 QVLTEKLGECG
+145 RVLTEKLGECG

-167 VEYLKAIYKNSYPIT
+167 VEYLKAIYKKTYPIT

-197 EHGPKSASELRQLME
+197 EQGPKSASELRGLME
-212 TGTDISEYIPEAALS
+212 TGADISEYIPEAALS
-227 VYRRERAAGHG
+227 VYRRERAAGRG
-238 RNSAVLETAL
+238 RDKAVLETAL

-255 DKDVFET
+255 DRTVYES

-269 AGVRLWKAVREEST
+269 AGARLWKAVREEST
-283 LEDIAQAARSKRYP
+283 LEDIAQGARTKRYP

-322 YARVLAADAAGCA
+322 YARVLAADSAGCA

-349 TKPAAVRRLNDNAAK
+349 TKPAAVRRLDGGAAK

-375 YNLQNVTNSDKKCGQ
+375 YTLQNVTNSDKKCGR

-395 PTIVQFT
+395 PVIV